1 MMKRFCLAALIA
13 ATTVPAFA
21 DEPTLIILRAG
32 PSGAAPDLI
41 GFDALIGGPEI
52 EQGADFGFLQESDDG
67 YAISAVR
74 VRTGPEGVKASDCV
88 GGLAPSRMSNLFEGA
103 YVCGE
108 ELPVPVSFQ
117 PDTGKL
123 LPNLVDPNGTW
134 AEEGFFVGTTLS
146 VKITPAKS
154 VAVAPKDFK
163 AVAGDSE
170 ADLRGLIGRVSPD
183 RIQKSGVC
191 GDDVA
196 AFFPRASLAGCAD
209 AKLFE
214 N

>member
-1 MMKRFCLAALIA
+1 MMKRFCLAALVIA
-13 ATTVPAFA
+13 MAAPAFA
-21 DEPTLIILRAG
+21 NEPTLIILRAG

-52 EQGADFGFLQESDDG
+52 EQGSDFGFLQKSGDG

-74 VRTGPEGVKASDCV
+74 VRTGPEGVKAKECV
-88 GGLAPSRMSNLFEGA
+88 GGLAPSRTDALFEGA

-117 PDTGKL
+117 PASGKL
-123 LPNLVDPNGTW
+123 LPNLIDPNGNW

-146 VKITPAKS
+146 VKIMPAKS
-154 VAVAPKDFK
+154 VSVAPDDFK
-163 AVAGDSE
+163 AVSGDSE

-209 AKLFE
+209 AKIFE